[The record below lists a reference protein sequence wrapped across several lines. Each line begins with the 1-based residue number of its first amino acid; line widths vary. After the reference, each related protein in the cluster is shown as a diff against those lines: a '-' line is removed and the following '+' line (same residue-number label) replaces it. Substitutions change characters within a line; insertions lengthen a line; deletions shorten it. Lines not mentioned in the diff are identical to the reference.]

1 MSSARRWYVALI
13 CSTCYTQSYRALTVD
28 PSLVFSFLDVVVQ
41 TLQDYL
47 GEISP
52 ASLKD
57 NFDVVYQVRHD
68 YGFMTITQ
76 CQHIILV
83 TRGDA

>member
-1 MSSARRWYVALI
+1 MSSTGRRCVILVSSA
-13 CSTCYTQSYRALTVD
+13 CCTQLYCTLTVD

-68 YGFMTITQ
+68 YSFMS
-76 CQHIILV
+76 LV
-83 TRGDA
+83 RH